1 MICVI
6 NVINVMDNEQELKK
20 DKDTRKIL
28 VNLLR
33 KYPGIWFVGLFL
45 TPIGVAIIAYN
56 QLNYIGY
63 VPQKEPEE
71 TPFIPVQSTIST
83 FSDTSNP
90 LPLWLI
96 MAVIFCCSTGSF
108 VIFYLLQNSKES
120 TKTSQRTRNSQ
131 KLSSQKRYKSTNFSS
146 SPSDRKNL
154 LIVLP
159 PEKIYPL
166 NTNTSSVGNLRNLS
180 KHSSQQQDSRF
191 P

>member
-6 NVINVMDNEQELKK
+6 DMINVMDNEKELKK
-20 DKDTRKIL
+20 NQNTRKFL
-28 VNLLR
+28 VSLLR
-33 KYPGIWFVGLFL
+33 NYRGIWFLGLFL
-45 TPIGVAIIAYN
+45 TPIGVTILAYN
-56 QLNYIGY
+56 QLIYTGY

-108 VIFYLLQNSKES
+108 VIFYLLQNSRES
-120 TKTSQRTRNSQ
+120 TKTSQRARNSQ
-131 KLSSQKRYKSTNFSS
+131 KLSSQKRYKSTNFPS
-146 SPSDRKNL
+146 SPADRKNL
-154 LIVLP
+154 LIILP

-166 NTNTSSVGNLRNLS
+166 NTNTSSVGNLRNLC
-180 KHSSQQQDSRF
+180 KHSSQQQDSQF